1 MKKRNAV
8 IALVLAATLAAAVPF
23 VYAAPGRGGE
33 RHHGGPGPGILFGHL
48 QHLQDELELSDAQL
62 DQIRGIFSALHEQN
76 APYREQMQG
85 GFKDVTTALLANP
98 NDLTA
103 AQALLDQQSSAERAA
118 KANLLAAT
126 SKALNVLTVSQRA
139 ELAEIIKERQERRSG
154 RRGNRR

>member
-1 MKKRNAV
+1 MKKRHAV
-8 IALVLAATLAAAVPF
+8 IALVLATVLVAAVPF
-23 VYAAPGRGGE
+23 LNADPGHRRPGGA
-33 RHHGGPGPGILFGHL
+33 GGPGMLFGHL

-76 APYREQMQG
+76 APYREQMRG
-85 GFKDVTTALLANP
+85 GFKDVTSALLANP

-103 AQALLDQQSSAERAA
+103 AQALLDQQASAERAA

-139 ELAEIIKERQERRSG
+139 ELSEIIKEREERRPG
-154 RRGNRR
+154 RRGNRP